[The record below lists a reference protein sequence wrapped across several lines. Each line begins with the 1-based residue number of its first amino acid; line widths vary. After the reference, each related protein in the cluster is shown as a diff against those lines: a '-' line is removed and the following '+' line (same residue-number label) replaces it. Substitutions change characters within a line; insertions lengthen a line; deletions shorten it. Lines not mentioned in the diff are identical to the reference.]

1 MTPVAPMGWG
11 KKNKE
16 KTKKLSLVDLEYNLI
31 LPSQDILILI
41 VVIVNDKIILSVFEP
56 QDEEVE

>member
-1 MTPVAPMGWG
+1 MGWG
-11 KKNKE
+11 KNNKE
-16 KTKKLSLVDLEYNLI
+16 KTKKLSLVNLEYNLI